1 MEEACRIAQEEKGID
16 SLEFAK
22 MSIALGKIH
31 TLLADYKHAMKRVK
45 KGLKV
50 AEGNLFNFN
59 IF

>member
-1 MEEACRIAQEEKGID
+1 
-16 SLEFAK
+16 

-50 AEGNLFNFN
+50 AEGILFLNLNLLAYVSKDTSN
-59 IF
+59 SMMSYSTAT